1 MQPLGFPLYVAQIEN
16 ACHVVIRDGAGGAV
30 DAPYIVD
37 GYDIGYNAD
46 EAQHKD
52 RNQGQ
57 KFNAET
63 RSAFDSCV
71 LVFLS
76 GHIVLPILLFCYGSG
91 DLRSQS
97 VHKFLQADVVRITR
111 DHDIGKVRA
120 GIPVFVAY
128 PLQVAVL

>member
-1 MQPLGFPLYVAQIEN
+1 MQPLGFTLYVAQIEN
-16 ACHVVIRDGAGGAV
+16 ACHVVVRDGAGGAV
-30 DAPYIVD
+30 DASYIVD
-37 GYDIGYNAD
+37 GYDIGYDAD
-46 EAQHKD
+46 EAQHENGD
-52 RNQGQ
+52 QSQ

-71 LVFLS
+71 MVFLF

-97 VHKFLQADVVRITR
+97 VHKFLQADVVRIAR
-111 DHDIGKVRA
+111 DHNIGKVRT
-120 GIPVFVAY
+120 GIPVFGAY